1 MSQQETTASSG
12 DATLEPPVGGEATNT
27 IASAVVHED
36 DRHFKR
42 RIGWFSLALLTFTGM
57 MGSGWLFA
65 SYYAAGMAGPAA
77 LGSWVIAAIA
87 TALVGLTFIE
97 LGVTRPIAGGSTR
110 WPSMMSGPFMGIMVG
125 WVLLLQTAFG
135 TPSEASGLLQYA
147 SNWWPALVSNG
158 KLSAVGLMMAA
169 LVLIIFTALNWFGV
183 VLMTRISN
191 AITIF
196 KIVVPVLTI
205 ILLFASGF
213 NATNVDTGG
222 GFAPYGGG
230 GMLTAVI
237 GAGLIYSFG
246 GIQTPAIMAGEARDP
261 RRNIPLGTFI
271 GFGAAFVVYIL
282 LQSSYIWTVPASA
295 LAHGG
300 WHGIQFDSPFA
311 QLAGLLNLAWL
322 TQLLLVDAVVSPAGS
337 LLLGLGT
344 GARVTYG
351 VAQARVLPRWVAKVN
366 AKTGIPS
373 NALIVNLIVSLI
385 FLFVFQSWQ
394 GLVASLGFFF
404 AVGYAVIAVAAGA
417 NSKDPRLAARPW
429 LKKGMGLVAPLSFVI
444 SGLILYWSGWSQIW
458 LSVLLFAVSLPIGV
472 FVMMRDRKVFTPK
485 LLLRG
490 AWFFVFMVFILV
502 ASSVGSFGGADLIHG
517 PWDSFLVAI
526 ASALFYWWGY
536 RDSINW
542 LNSKA
547 ADDAVGV
554 YY

>member
-1 MSQQETTASSG
+1 MSQQQTTTSTG
-12 DATLEPPVGGEATNT
+12 DVTTNTSTGGVSTNT
-27 IASAVVHED
+27 IASAVVHEQ

-42 RIGWFSLALLTFTGM
+42 RIGWFTLALMTFTGM
-57 MGSGWLFA
+57 VGSGWLFA

-77 LGSWVIAAIA
+77 IGSWIIAAIA
-87 TALVGLTFIE
+87 TTLVGLTFIE

-110 WPSMMSGPFMGIMVG
+110 WPSMLSGPFMGIMIG

-147 SNWWPALVSNG
+147 SNWWPALMSGG
-158 KLSAVGLMMAA
+158 KLSVIGLIMAA
-169 LVLIIFTALNWFGV
+169 LVLVLFTALNWFGV
-183 VLMTRISN
+183 VLMSRISN
-191 AITIF
+191 VITIF
-196 KIVVPVLTI
+196 KIVVPLLTI
-205 ILLFASGF
+205 VLLFASGF
-213 NATNVDTGG
+213 DASNVQTGG
-222 GFAPYGGG
+222 GLAPYGGG

-246 GIQTPAIMAGEARDP
+246 GIQTSAIMAGEAKNP
-261 RRNIPLGTFI
+261 RRNLPLGTFL

-282 LQSSYIWTVPASA
+282 LQCSYIWTVPSST
-295 LAHGG
+295 LAQGG

-322 TQLLLVDAVVSPAGS
+322 TQLLLVDAIVSPAGS

-344 GARVTYG
+344 GARTTYG
-351 VAQARVLPRWVAKVN
+351 IAQSRVLPKWVAKVSV
-366 AKTGIPS
+366 KTGIPS
-373 NALIVNLIVSLI
+373 NALIVNLVISLI

-404 AVGYAVIAVAAGA
+404 AVGYLVIAVAAGV

-429 LKKGMGLVAPLSFVI
+429 MKKGMGVVAPLSFVV
-444 SGLILYWSGWSQIW
+444 SGLLLYWSGWSQVW
-458 LSVLLFAVSLPIGV
+458 LSVLLFLIAIPIAV
-472 FVMMRDRKVFTPK
+472 FVMLRDRKVFTPR

-490 AWFFVFMVFILV
+490 LWFVVYLLFIV
-502 ASSVGSFGGADLIHG
+502 AASGVGSFGGANVVTG
-517 PWDSFLVAI
+517 PWDSILVAVV
-526 ASALFYWWGY
+526 SAFFYWWAY
-536 RDSINW
+536 RDSIGW

-547 ADDAVGV
+547 AEEAVGI